1 MQDRQ
6 IVTELIV
13 KEMKAILF
21 VMNPRMN
28 TKKVKIHGRMQY
40 DRTNPFL

>member
-1 MQDRQ
+1 M
-6 IVTELIV
+6 
-13 KEMKAILF
+13 KEMKAILL

-40 DRTNPFL
+40 DRTNSSL